1 MYDVD
6 HDGRLSKE
14 DVQEILKMMVNSL
27 IGIQFLLKNFP
38 HRLER
43 LVTMKHRLLLKEL
56 LENLRM
62 IKIVQLYH

>member
-14 DVQEILKMMVNSL
+14 DIQEMLKMMVNSL
-27 IGIQFLLKNFP
+27 IGIRFLFENFP

-43 LVTMKHRLLLKEL
+43 LVKMKHR
-56 LENLRM
+56 
-62 IKIVQLYH
+62 